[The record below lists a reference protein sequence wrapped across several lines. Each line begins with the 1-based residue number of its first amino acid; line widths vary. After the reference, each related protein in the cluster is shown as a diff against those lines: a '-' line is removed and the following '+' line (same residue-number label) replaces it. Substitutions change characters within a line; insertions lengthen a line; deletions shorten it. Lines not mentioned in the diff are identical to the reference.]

1 VVGEVS
7 VPLVGTER
15 MFHFPA
21 TSARLIFADAG
32 AALVVEAVVD
42 AVVLLVSTAAFSF
55 LAQAAMRN
63 AEQAS
68 AGRVMRCNA
77 NM

>member
-1 VVGEVS
+1 MLAG
-7 VPLVGTER
+7 
-15 MFHFPA
+15 
-21 TSARLIFADAG
+21 AG
-32 AALVVEAVVD
+32 AALVVDAVVD
-42 AVVLLVSTAAFSF
+42 AELLLVSTAALSF

-68 AGRVMRCNA
+68 VERVMRYDA